1 MQNRSKST
9 IIELTRAFTR
19 DSGGSYIPIYNIIRY
34 RICAHRKSDAG
45 KNIHYNPARNCRTE
59 TKKTVI

>member
-9 IIELTRAFTR
+9 IIEQTRAFTIER
-19 DSGGSYIPIYNIIRY
+19 VQNLIFLYIIRY

-45 KNIHYNPARNCRTE
+45 KNIHYNPARNCGPEQR
-59 TKKTVI
+59 

>member
-9 IIELTRAFTR
+9 IIEQTRAFTR
-19 DSGGSYIPIYNIIRY
+19 DSTDSYIPIYNIIRY

>member
-9 IIELTRAFTR
+9 IIELTSAFTR

-45 KNIHYNPARNCRTE
+45 KNFHYNPARNCRTE

>member
-9 IIELTRAFTR
+9 IIELTRAFTIER
-19 DSGGSYIPIYNIIRY
+19 VQNLIFLYIIRY

-45 KNIHYNPARNCRTE
+45 KNIHYNPTRNCRTE